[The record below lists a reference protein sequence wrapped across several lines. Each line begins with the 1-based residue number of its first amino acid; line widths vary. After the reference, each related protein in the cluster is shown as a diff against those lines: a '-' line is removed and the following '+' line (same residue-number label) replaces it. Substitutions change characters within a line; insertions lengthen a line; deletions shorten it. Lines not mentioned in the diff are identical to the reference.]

1 MLDDWRLLFV
11 RFKNLYFL
19 FMNVVFPRSLFLA
32 MILNGMC
39 FIGLAY
45 SGCNL
50 PFAIAFFTLSLT
62 LHGAVSTGVLAAMV
76 DIAPNFSGI
85 TMGVSGTF
93 AMIAGFLSPTIIGF
107 ITYGDQSVYAWRK
120 IFQICAILIIGCGF
134 IHMTFLDTDVH
145 SWNGGK
151 NDGNKTKQQMPL
163 STRRKNDDDDKNT
176 LKRETR

>member
-1 MLDDWRLLFV
+1 
-11 RFKNLYFL
+11 L
-19 FMNVVFPRSLFLA
+19 FMNVVFSRTLFLA

-39 FIGLAY
+39 FICLAY

-50 PFAIAFFTLSLT
+50 PFAITFFTLSLT

-85 TMGVSGTF
+85 VMGVSGTF
-93 AMIAGFLSPTIIGF
+93 GVISGFLSPMIVGY
-107 ITYGDQSVYAWRK
+107 ITYSDQSVYAWRK

-134 IHMTFLDTDVH
+134 IHMTFLDTDVQ

-151 NDGNKTKQQMPL
+151 NKQNKSKQQMSQYKI
-163 STRRKNDDDDKNT
+163 STRTNEADSK
-176 LKRETR
+176 